1 MKICPKCGARL
12 SDGAAFCSDCG
23 APVAGIEP
31 ETPAEAAPAEENAVS
46 SAPDSGRD
54 SAPTS
59 PQQAA
64 AAQTDMQQSAAELQ
78 APAAPTNPQQGADMQ
93 QPAADRQTFAASSNP
108 PQGANIPQSGR
119 LGGAYNAGQGSVPAF
134 SAALTPYAAWKD
146 ASPWNRYLP
155 IVFTVLRILGGI
167 GMLIALIAY
176 VFVISYFFKDAS
188 ESIMLPAWLI
198 ILLSCTASVF
208 WDALSEA
215 FTVVSMSS
223 WARRGGI
230 DMLPWLRANAPG
242 RGVKMS
248 YWEKRKYRLTLDSA
262 YNASCG
268 RNGGDYIVRLIV
280 YTAFGVFISLTWSFF
295 IASYADVQ
303 ANAQTGIS
311 AMFIL
316 TMSLFI
322 FSALSAFLTIL
333 VIRLRQH
340 ARLKQWGLIHVPE
353 NFTK

>member
-64 AAQTDMQQSAAELQ
+64 AAQTDMPQS
-78 APAAPTNPQQGADMQ
+78 
-93 QPAADRQTFAASSNP
+93 AADRQTFAASSNP

-167 GMLIALIAY
+167 SMLIALIAY

-322 FSALSAFLTIL
+322 FSALSAFVTIL